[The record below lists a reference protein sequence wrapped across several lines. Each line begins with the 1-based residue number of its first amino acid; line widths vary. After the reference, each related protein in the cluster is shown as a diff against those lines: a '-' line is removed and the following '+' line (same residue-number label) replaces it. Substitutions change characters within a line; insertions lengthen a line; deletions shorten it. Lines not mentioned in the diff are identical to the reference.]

1 MDQIIDQMEQQIDG
15 IDAYLTAR
23 GMVLEMINIVHKT
36 IPIMFTKKNSLDQDP
51 SASDDE
57 KDEALEVIRALL
69 DLSYELQELWNIINQ
84 TIFREMGQL
93 PQYVLNII
101 RMQDF

>member
-1 MDQIIDQMEQQIDG
+1 MDQIIDQMDQEIDG

-23 GMVLEMINIVHKT
+23 GMVLEMINIVHT
-36 IPIMFTKKNSLDQDP
+36 SIPIMFNQKNNLDQDP

-69 DLSYELQELWNIINQ
+69 DLSYELQELFGIINQ
-84 TIFREMGQL
+84 TIFKEMGQL
-93 PQYVLNII
+93 QQYVLNII
-101 RMQDF
+101 TMQDF